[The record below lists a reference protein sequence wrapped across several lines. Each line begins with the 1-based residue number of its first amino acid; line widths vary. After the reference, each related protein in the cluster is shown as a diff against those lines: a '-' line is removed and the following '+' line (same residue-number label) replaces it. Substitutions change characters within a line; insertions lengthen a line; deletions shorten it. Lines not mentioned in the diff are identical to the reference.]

1 MLMDII
7 EDEAS
12 KIAAS
17 HFRDGY
23 NCAESVLMAMQ
34 EVWQMEKRPDMA
46 TAFGAGIGRRGSVC
60 GAVTGGIIAINLKYG
75 RMKAE
80 EDREQSYAL
89 ALNYYKK
96 FEKEF
101 NSAICYDLIGC
112 DLTDSHGQRKF
123 KESNLF
129 EKHCVRFVEGAVK
142 ILTGLT
148 KEV

>member
-1 MLMDII
+1 MDKI
-7 EDEAS
+7 EDEAA

-34 EVWQMEKRPDMA
+34 EVWQMEKRPDIA

-80 EDREQSYAL
+80 DDREKSYAL

-101 NSAICYDLIGC
+101 GSAICHDLIEC
-112 DLTDSHGQRKF
+112 DLTTSRGQKTF
-123 KESNLF
+123 KEENLF
-129 EKHCVRFVEGAVK
+129 EKKCVGFVEGAVK
-142 ILTGLT
+142 ILAGLI
-148 KEV
+148 KEA

>member
-1 MLMDII
+1 MDKI
-7 EDEAS
+7 EEVS

-34 EVWQMEKRPDMA
+34 EMWHMEKRPDIA

-80 EDREQSYAL
+80 EDKEKSYAL
-89 ALNYYKK
+89 ALNFYKK
-96 FEKEF
+96 FEKKF
-101 NSAICYDLIGC
+101 KSTICYDLIDC
-112 DLTDSHGQRKF
+112 NLTTSNGQKKF
-123 KESNLF
+123 KELNLLE
-129 EKHCVRFVEGAVK
+129 EKCVKFVEGAVK
-142 ILTGLT
+142 ILI
-148 KEV
+148 ESIEEA

>member
-1 MLMDII
+1 MDINK
-7 EDEAS
+7 EEAA

-17 HFRDGY
+17 HFREGY

-34 EVWQMEKRPDMA
+34 EVWHMEKRPDIA
-46 TAFGAGIGRRGSVC
+46 TGFGAGIGRRGSVC

-75 RMKAE
+75 RMKPG
-80 EDREQSYAL
+80 EDREKSYAL
-89 ALNYYKK
+89 ALNFYKM

-101 NSAICYDLIGC
+101 SSAICYDLIGC
-112 DLTDSHGQRKF
+112 DLTTSGGQKVF

-129 EKHCVRFVEGAVK
+129 EKKCVRFVEGAVR

-148 KEV
+148 KEA